1 MTIKK
6 NKQKAKLRALQKQN
20 DELVM
25 MKNFLEEKWSKEIN
39 YTCIHC
45 LKIAYKSTLDNE
57 IGYITD
63 DELLTL
69 SDGKLKHK

>member
-1 MTIKK
+1 
-6 NKQKAKLRALQKQN
+6 
-20 DELVM
+20 M

-39 YTCIHC
+39 YTCIHY